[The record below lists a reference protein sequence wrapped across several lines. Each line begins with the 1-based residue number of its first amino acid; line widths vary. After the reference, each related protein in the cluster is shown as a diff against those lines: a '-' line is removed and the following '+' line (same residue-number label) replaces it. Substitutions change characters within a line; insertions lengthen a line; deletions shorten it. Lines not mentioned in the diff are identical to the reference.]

1 MTFQQKYTNLRDFY
15 LVKKGPKNLGIG
27 KPPLPPP
34 PNSGNLVLFFPDVKT
49 TFYAYDRE
57 KVPMMIMIIAMI
69 ILIVMMVILMIMMK
83 KMTKNLT
90 NIMTFQQKCTN
101 LRDFYLV
108 KKGQKIWAS
117 VDPPHPPIRAMPESK
132 RLFSAD
138 VFPNL

>member
-1 MTFQQKYTNLRDFY
+1 MPELA
-15 LVKKGPKNLGIG
+15 
-27 KPPLPPP
+27 KPLLPP

-108 KKGQKIWAS
+108 KKGPKNLGIGN
-117 VDPPHPPIRAMPESK
+117 PPPFRAMPESK
-132 RLFSAD
+132 
-138 VFPNL
+138 